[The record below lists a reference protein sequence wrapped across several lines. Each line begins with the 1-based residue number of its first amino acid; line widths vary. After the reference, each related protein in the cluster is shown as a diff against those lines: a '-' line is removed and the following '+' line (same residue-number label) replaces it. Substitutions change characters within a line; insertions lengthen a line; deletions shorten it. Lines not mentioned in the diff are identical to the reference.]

1 MGKMSELAAELTELR
16 HCGEILIGIADT
28 LTEMFSGEKE
38 AEAPVATTLEVP
50 AEVKKEYSF
59 IEVRA
64 ALTEKSRAGKTA
76 DVKALLRKHGVEKL
90 SDVKPEE
97 YAALVAEAEEL

>member
-1 MGKMSELAAELTELR
+1 MGKMSELAAELLELR

-38 AEAPVATTLEVP
+38 TETPVVATTEAP

-64 ALTEKSRAGKTA
+64 ALTEKSRSGKTA
-76 DVKALLRKHGVEKL
+76 EVKALLRKHGADKL
-90 SDVKPEE
+90 SEIKPEE
-97 YAALVAEAEEL
+97 YAALVEEAEGL